1 MRDLLDAQLGQCL
14 HTDLSPQV
22 TCVILNLPSL
32 QGTYQLLR
40 EVLTMSPLKHAVT
53 PGLIHLCLCRYI
65 REARYILYGRI
76 PYIL

>member
-1 MRDLLDAQLGQCL
+1 MRDLLDALLGQCL

-40 EVLTMSPLKHAVT
+40 EVLTMSPLKCAVT
-53 PGLIHLCLCRYI
+53 PGLIHLCL
-65 REARYILYGRI
+65 
-76 PYIL
+76 